1 VTAIQAEHDLK
12 SWTQFFVPILSGER
26 VHELR
31 RNDRNFQVGDF
42 LNLHEWDS
50 VRSVPTGRIAS
61 AQITSITSD
70 DFPCAVSDI
79 GLVPGFCILSIRL
92 VEK

>member
-1 VTAIQAEHDLK
+1 MHAEHDLK

-31 RNDRNFQVGDF
+31 RNDRNFRVGDI
-42 LNLHEWDS
+42 LNLHEWDAL
-50 VRSVPTGRIAS
+50 RAVPTGRIAN
-61 AQITSITSD
+61 ARITSITSD
-70 DFPCAVSDI
+70 DHPCAVSDV

-92 VEK
+92 LDN